1 MQFIWNEWL
10 HCENPKMSA
19 HYCFGLCVSVCCS
32 FRCFCIEPQ
41 IGLASSCHC
50 CQFPNGYTFLFHCKH
65 FVHFILGFLILSIS
79 SRFSQAVPKELLAKF
94 TSFWCTYDPSW
105 TQCTLVFNVS
115 GFFLLPA
122 YIFRCCVSP
131 RSPHLIC
138 KHINLRRNSFFFSPS
153 LSVFVCVRLDVKRT
167 LHRFQ
172 CDDKRC
178 TLIRRYHEVLCAR
191 ILIWLCES
199 ELSGPKPLL
208 MHYTMDSQN
217 LRFIKSENHRWQ
229 NAQQSRFFLLSIS
242 HPLVGNYPFS
252 MAFCSRITK
261 THTFIKH
268 PNPYSYWTNR

>member
-19 HYCFGLCVSVCCS
+19 HYCSGLCVSVCCS

-94 TSFWCTYDPSW
+94 SSFRCTYDPSW

-115 GFFLLPA
+115 GFFLPA
-122 YIFRCCVSP
+122 YIFWCCVSS

-153 LSVFVCVRLDVKRT
+153 LSVFVCVCVWMWKERYTVFNVMINDALSYDAIMKFCVY
-167 LHRFQ
+167 RFWFD
-172 CDDKRC
+172 C
-178 TLIRRYHEVLCAR
+178 V
-191 ILIWLCES
+191 
-199 ELSGPKPLL
+199 
-208 MHYTMDSQN
+208 N
-217 LRFIKSENHRWQ
+217 LNCL
-229 NAQQSRFFLLSIS
+229 AQSRF
-242 HPLVGNYPFS
+242 
-252 MAFCSRITK
+252 
-261 THTFIKH
+261 
-268 PNPYSYWTNR
+268 